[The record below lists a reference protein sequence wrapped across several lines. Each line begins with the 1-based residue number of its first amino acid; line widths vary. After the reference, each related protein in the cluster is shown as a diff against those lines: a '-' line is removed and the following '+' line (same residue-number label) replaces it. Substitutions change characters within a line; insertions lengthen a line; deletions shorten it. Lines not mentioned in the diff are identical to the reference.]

1 MRMKHTVSP
10 TNAQASCH
18 VWVIRTED
26 SWDGCVL
33 TELTLDLLTGE
44 RVQYYF
50 KFSICLSLRGDMSL
64 ALNLAFNSLRAKI
77 MVCKLS
83 KSSCSLSLISRLAYL
98 CLSDWKNVA
107 KSMGPSTIQGS
118 GAALNYSSVRR
129 SLLYHKECRTTM
141 TSLVETTTLP
151 KIAFYCRFDSNPLSN
166 RPVFILESLAHF
178 LHKGPF
184 EALEAKIG

>member
-1 MRMKHTVSP
+1 MKHTVSP

-44 RVQYYF
+44 RVQSSF

-64 ALNLAFNSLRAKI
+64 AFNLAFNPLRTKI
-77 MVCKLS
+77 MVCKHS
-83 KSSCSLSLISRLAYL
+83 ENSCSLSLVSRLTYL
-98 CLSDWKNVA
+98 RLGDWKNLA

-129 SLLYHKECRTTM
+129 SLLYHKECPTTM
-141 TSLVETTTLP
+141 TPLVKTTTLP
-151 KIAFYCRFDSNPLSN
+151 RIAFYCRFDPNPFSN

-184 EALEAKIG
+184 RS